1 MRKVK
6 FTYKMELQFSEP
18 VRQHC
23 YSLLAF
29 PLRLPEQR
37 IDRICWSLEPDASL
51 QFQQD
56 YFGNT
61 IGTGRY
67 DAPHTSFC
75 FTMEGEA
82 GIHIEER
89 KPEVCLPVYRYPS
102 AACRMNEPM
111 QKFLNQCS
119 KPLQMD
125 AVSYSM
131 HLMDCLHQRLRYES
145 GSTMASTAAGDA
157 FAQGCGVCQDYAQIL
172 ITLCRENGIA
182 ARYVAGLIS
191 GEGATHAW
199 VEVYDGKMW
208 YGLDPT
214 QNRAVDNGYL
224 KLAQGRDSQDCRLN
238 RGVFCGSAAQQQHV
252 YVSMEEQEV

>member
-18 VRQHC
+18 IRQHC
-23 YSLLAF
+23 FSLLAF

-37 IDRICWSLEPDASL
+37 IDRLSWSLAPDSSL

-75 FTMEGEA
+75 FAMEGEA
-82 GIHIEER
+82 RLNLADR
-89 KPEVCLPVYRYPS
+89 KPGGCLPVYRYPS
-102 AACRMNEPM
+102 AACRMNASM
-111 QKFLNQCS
+111 QMFLAQCA
-119 KPLQMD
+119 KPVQNEAL
-125 AVSYSM
+125 VYSVY
-131 HLMDCLHQRLRYES
+131 LMEQLYQRFRYES
-145 GSTMASTAAGDA
+145 GSTAVSTTAGDA
-157 FAQGCGVCQDYAQIL
+157 FVQGCGVCQDYAQIL
-172 ITLCRENGIA
+172 ITLCRASGIA

-208 YGLDPT
+208 HGLDPT
-214 QNRAVDNGYL
+214 QNRLVDNGYL

-238 RGVFCGSAAQQQHV
+238 RGVFCGSAVQQQQV
-252 YVSMEEQEV
+252 YVSMEEKKV